1 MSSNNDKPLKP
12 FFCRIG
18 NKTPMMKQILPRVP
32 TGYTTYVEP
41 FVGSGSVFLSL
52 PKVNKEVINDLD
64 KPLINAWK
72 LLKTA
77 VVDPNKYDFPFSK
90 KYHDD
95 VVSKEEC
102 RKGTNKELISMIQS
116 FVNKKHTKPQNKLLS
131 YLYVSCNGF
140 SGKTYGKMYKHY
152 PHFKKIAIVNDY
164 KMRLQNTTITNED
177 YKKVVKKHDGLNT
190 FFFLDPPY
198 EKSKGLYKNAVIDYV
213 DMADLLSK
221 LQGKFMLTIND
232 SEKIRDIFKQ
242 FNITSVKVKGRGN
255 ISQIGM
261 GDRDELIITNYKLG
275 DEEKQEKQEIKG
287 DGFSASLT
295 WKQKFNKELGYD
307 KDEPHDKEE
316 LSDIT
321 GIPIKYLDEIYDRG
335 IGAWKTNI
343 ESVRMKDTFKKNPN
357 VKTRSRKLPK
367 EQWAMARVYSFL
379 GGNPKQVGKGKPDH
393 DVLVKL
399 VESGFI

>member
-1 MSSNNDKPLKP
+1 MSNNNNPLKP

-18 NKTPMMKQILPRVP
+18 NKTPMLKQILPRVP
-32 TGYTTYVEP
+32 NGYTTYVEP
-41 FVGSGSVFLSL
+41 FVGSGAVFLSL

-64 KPLINAWK
+64 KPLISAWK

-77 VVDPNKYDFPFSK
+77 VVDPTKYDFPFTKSEYDTILGK
-90 KYHDD
+90 EKGRRD
-95 VVSKEEC
+95 V
-102 RKGTNKELISMIQS
+102 NKELVGKIQS

-140 SGKTYGKMYKHY
+140 SGKADEKVYKNY
-152 PHFKKIAIVNDY
+152 PHFNKIAKVNDY
-164 KMRLQNTTITNED
+164 KMRLQNTTITSED
-177 YKKVVKKHDGLNT
+177 YKRVVKKHDGLNT

-232 SEKIRDIFKQ
+232 SKEIREIFKQ
-242 FNITSVKVKGRGN
+242 FNITPVKVRGQGNTGVVGKGT
-255 ISQIGM
+255 
-261 GDRDELIITNYKLG
+261 RDELIITNYKIG

-316 LSDIT
+316 LSEIT
-321 GIPIKYLDEIYDRG
+321 SIPIKYLDEIYDRG

-357 VKTRSRKLPK
+357 VKSRSRKLPK

-393 DVLVKL
+393 DVLVEL

>member
-18 NKTPMMKQILPRVP
+18 NKTPMMKQILPCIP
-32 TGYTTYVEP
+32 TGYITYVEP
-41 FVGSGSVFLSL
+41 FVGSGAVFLSL

-90 KYHDD
+90 SEYDTII
-95 VVSKEEC
+95 SKEKK
-102 RKGTNKELISMIQS
+102 RDTNKELVSMIQS

-131 YLYVSCNGF
+131 YLYVCCNGF
-140 SGKTYGKMYKHY
+140 AGKGRGNIYKSY
-152 PHFKKIAIVNDY
+152 PQFNRIAKVNDY
-164 KMRLQNTTITNED
+164 KMRLQNTTITSED

-198 EKSKGLYKNAVIDYV
+198 EKSRELYKNAVIDYI

-242 FNITSVKVKGRGN
+242 FNITPVKVKGQGN
-255 ISQIGM
+255 AGIIGK
-261 GDRDELIITNYKLG
+261 GSRDELIITNYKLG
-275 DEEKQEKQEIKG
+275 DEEKQEKKEIKG

-316 LSDIT
+316 LSEIT
-321 GIPIKYLDEIYDRG
+321 CIPIKYLDEIYDRG
-335 IGAWKTNI
+335 IGAWETNI

-393 DVLVKL
+393 DVLEEL
-399 VESGFI
+399 VDAGFI